1 MHRKSTPS
9 CSIQDRASNRRQHRR
24 RRRRKS
30 IASTPSRSVV
40 LFLPCNA
47 RRRLAVA
54 KRAYLCRTRSRLELA
69 VSHRWVKLPLF
80 PRDTCV
86 SSYVPNNPKDQKP
99 NDFCKVSALVVSR
112 FRLHARWRNSPPV
125 ISRWSSFWVVEFVR
139 LLLSLLTKV
148 HGKCVEKRHP
158 SHGIHPPSF
167 SGRHF

>member
-54 KRAYLCRTRSRLELA
+54 KRAYLCRTRSTLELSLA

-86 SSYVPNNPKDQKP
+86 SSR
-99 NDFCKVSALVVSR
+99 VSATPPDRQTAIRPSANRRLSFLLWLGACR
-112 FRLHARWRNSPPV
+112 FWVHGPPV
-125 ISRWSSFWVVEFVR
+125 PTKSTAVVIYGH
-139 LLLSLLTKV
+139 LYLAYT
-148 HGKCVEKRHP
+148 
-158 SHGIHPPSF
+158 
-167 SGRHF
+167 

>member
-69 VSHRWVKLPLF
+69 ASHRCVKLPLF

-86 SSYVPNNPKDQKP
+86 SSLQIPRIPETQRQSQSLCTCGEPISVTCPVAQ
-99 NDFCKVSALVVSR
+99 FT
-112 FRLHARWRNSPPV
+112 PV
-125 ISRWSSFWVVEFVR
+125 ISRWSSKST
-139 LLLSLLTKV
+139 LPIIL
-148 HGKCVEKRHP
+148 
-158 SHGIHPPSF
+158 
-167 SGRHF
+167 GRYF